1 MAAILDMRK
10 YPPHCPRPSTNSPI
24 HPRADSTLQ
33 PAVAAAPPSPC
44 STIQRPSLTK
54 LPLCLPACLP
64 ACPPPPRPFKVRA
77 DAFLRAGR
85 LPSFSFHSNFL
96 LFRTYIRCRT
106 ISSSSLFSEN
116 IFRRKSEKIIINS
129 KIIDVSLADKMNVLL
144 NKKIS
149 LSIASVEN

>member
-1 MAAILDMRK
+1 MRK

-33 PAVAAAPPSPC
+33 PAVAAAPPSPR

-54 LPLCLPACLP
+54 LPLCLPARPPACLP
-64 ACPPPPRPFKVRA
+64 AHHPRVLSKSGPTPFCEQ
-77 DAFLRAGR
+77 AGS
-85 LPSFSFHSNFL
+85 LLSHFTQIFSYFV
-96 LFRTYIRCRT
+96 YIRCRT
-106 ISSSSLFSEN
+106 ISSSPLFSEN
-116 IFRRKSEKIIINS
+116 IFRWKSEKIIRNS